1 MNFQAAFGPSVL
13 LRGAFQ
19 SHGLQC
25 AVMTRRYM
33 AFCLFW
39 CAILTARLFASDP
52 SPAPENLHPEE
63 AQHLAIL
70 ANTMNDLL
78 AVTERLG
85 WVQGQI
91 EQLQAEFN
99 ALSRPIETVATRVSL
114 STDAEEKVFGLNWGS
129 GYRWQL
135 GLRDGV
141 EGLATDAMALT
152 TILFYRPGGPTTVGW
167 NQSDWNRYGMES
179 HELGGATAVWLD
191 RSATA
196 GVRVSSPLGQ
206 LL

>member
-1 MNFQAAFGPSVL
+1 MNFRAAFGPSVL
-13 LRGAFQ
+13 VRGAFQ

-25 AVMTRRYM
+25 AVMTRRYI

-70 ANTMNDLL
+70 KQANTMNDLL

-91 EQLQAEFN
+91 EQQQAEFN
-99 ALSRPIETVATRVSL
+99 ALSRPIETVATTVFL
-114 STDAEEKVFGLNWGS
+114 STEAEEKVFGLNWS
-129 GYRWQL
+129 PGYRWQL
-135 GLRDGV
+135 GLRGGV
-141 EGLATDAMALT
+141 ESLATDAMALT
-152 TILFYRPGGPTTVGW
+152 TILFYRPAVLLLWVGT
-167 NQSDWNRYGMES
+167 SLIGIGMEWKAMS
-179 HELGGATAVWLD
+179 W
-191 RSATA
+191 A
-196 GVRVSSPLGQ
+196 GRRRFGWTEARLRG
-206 LL
+206 